1 MEALKTR
8 FYIHNSFFKGICY
21 KGKKKI
27 SRLIAFFAGFTG
39 GIKMKI
45 GDIVTRKIYG
55 EDMQF
60 CIIGF
65 YTNQSTGER
74 VAILALLDPS
84 LIVEASVQELA
95 PISARHLF
103 AMTTSLFVH

>member
-1 MEALKTR
+1 
-8 FYIHNSFFKGICY
+8 
-21 KGKKKI
+21 
-27 SRLIAFFAGFTG
+27 
-39 GIKMKI
+39 MKI

-65 YTNQSTGER
+65 YTNQDSGER
-74 VAILALLDPS
+74 VAILALLDPT

-95 PISARHLF
+95 PITARHLF
-103 AMTTSLFVH
+103 AMTTSSFVH

>member
-1 MEALKTR
+1 
-8 FYIHNSFFKGICY
+8 
-21 KGKKKI
+21 
-27 SRLIAFFAGFTG
+27 
-39 GIKMKI
+39 MKI

-65 YTNQSTGER
+65 YTNQATGDR
-74 VAILALLDPS
+74 VAIMALLDPS
-84 LIVEASVQELA
+84 IIVEASVEDLA

-103 AMTTSLFVH
+103 ALTTPAFVH